1 MYTEVLKGMHALA
14 TCILIL
20 LACRLQEICTRILM
34 EVLK

>member
-1 MYTEVLKGMHALA
+1 MYTEVLRGMHVLA

-20 LACRLQEICTRILM
+20 LACKLQEVCMRILG